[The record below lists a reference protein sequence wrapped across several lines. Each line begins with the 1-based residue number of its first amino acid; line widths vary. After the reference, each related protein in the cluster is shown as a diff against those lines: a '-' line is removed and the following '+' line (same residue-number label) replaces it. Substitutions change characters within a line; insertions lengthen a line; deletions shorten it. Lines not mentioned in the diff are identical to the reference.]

1 MTSRIIFIAAFY
13 AVVFQFSQ
21 SFAQESPVEHMN
33 VLADREE
40 ILSQKYMSYINE
52 VAHGN
57 RARKMEKR
65 REDLVNS
72 VRESIREAGKAR
84 PYKGDVSLREAYKE
98 YWTVLLSVFNEDYH
112 KIVDMEEVAEQS
124 YDAMEAY
131 LLIQEKAGQRLNEA
145 YDKVPTAYYAFA
157 ERHGVRLVEG
167 QKSKLSR
174 KLDQAGLVNK
184 YFNYVY
190 LVYFKSTVQEGM
202 MLKGLNTSDINA
214 VEQARS
220 SMEKYATEGL
230 QRLDTMK
237 TFKNDGS
244 VITACRKVLEF
255 QKSEA
260 AKALAFTAF
269 LSKVDE
275 FNKIKKAYDAKP
287 QAKRT
292 QSDVDTYNKAV
303 GDYNSAINEYN
314 KVNGELNN
322 GRTKVMDHWERTR
335 KQFLDRH
342 VPHK

>member
-1 MTSRIIFIAAFY
+1 MTCRIVFL
-13 AVVFQFSQ
+13 AVLCLTLLQSSNVYSQ
-21 SFAQESPVEHMN
+21 DNPVEHMSA
-33 VLADREE
+33 LADREE

-65 REDLVNS
+65 REELVNS
-72 VRESIREAGKAR
+72 VKEAIREGGRLR

-131 LLIQEKAGQRLNEA
+131 LLIQEKASQRLNES
-145 YDKVPTAYYAFA
+145 YDKVPAAYYAFA
-157 ERHGVRLVEG
+157 ERYNIKLIEG

-184 YFNYVY
+184 YFNQLY
-190 LVYFKSTVQEGM
+190 LIYFKSTVQEGM
-202 MLKGLNTSDINA
+202 MIKGLGASDINA

-220 SMEKYATEGL
+220 SMEKYALEGL
-230 QRLDTMK
+230 QKLDTFK
-237 TFKNDGS
+237 TYKNDGS
-244 VITACRKVLEF
+244 VIAACRKVLEF
-255 QKSEA
+255 QKAEA
-260 AKALAFTAF
+260 SKSSAFTSF
-269 LSKVDE
+269 LTKVDE
-275 FNKIKKAYDAKP
+275 FNKIKKAYDTKP
-287 QAKRT
+287 AAKRT
-292 QSDVDTYNKAV
+292 QSDVDTFNKAV
-303 GDYNSAINEYN
+303 GEYNTAINDYNKLNQ
-314 KVNGELNN
+314 ELNT
-322 GRTKVMDHWERTR
+322 GRSKVMENWDRSR

>member
-1 MTSRIIFIAAFY
+1 MTSRFVFIAAFC
-13 AVVFQFSQ
+13 AAVFQFSNVFSQ
-21 SFAQESPVEHMN
+21 DSPVAHMD
-33 VLADREE
+33 VLSNRED

-52 VAHGN
+52 VAHGS

-72 VRESIREAGKAR
+72 VRESIREAGKVR

-131 LLIQEKAGQRLNEA
+131 LLIQEKASQRLHEA
-145 YDKVPTAYYAFA
+145 YDKVPTAYSAFA

-184 YFNYVY
+184 YYNQIY
-190 LVYFKSTVQEGM
+190 LIYFKSTVQEGM
-202 MLKGLNTSDINA
+202 MIDGMGKSDINA

-220 SMEKYATEGL
+220 SMEKYANEGL
-230 QRLDTMK
+230 QRLDTVK

-255 QKSEA
+255 QKAEA
-260 AKALAFTAF
+260 QKAPAFTSF

-292 QSDVDTYNKAV
+292 QSDIDTYNKAV

-314 KVNGELNN
+314 KLNNELNT
-322 GRTKVMDHWERTR
+322 GRAKVMEHWDKTR

>member
-1 MTSRIIFIAAFY
+1 MTSRIVFIAAFY
-13 AVVFQFSQ
+13 AAVFQFSNL
-21 SFAQESPVEHMN
+21 FAQDSPVEHMN
-33 VLADREE
+33 VLAEREE

-131 LLIQEKAGQRLNEA
+131 LLIQEKASQRLNEA
-145 YDKVPTAYYAFA
+145 YDKVPAAYYAFA

-167 QKSKLSR
+167 QKSRLSR

-184 YFNYVY
+184 YFNHVY

-202 MLKGLNTSDINA
+202 MMKGLNTSDINA

-220 SMEKYATEGL
+220 SMEKYAIEGL

-237 TFKNDGS
+237 AFKNDGS

-260 AKALAFTAF
+260 AKAPAFTTF

-275 FNKIKKAYDAKP
+275 FNKIKKVYDAKP
-287 QAKRT
+287 QAERK

-303 GDYNSAINEYN
+303 GDYNASINEYN
-314 KVNGELNN
+314 KINSELNT
-322 GRTKVMDHWERTR
+322 GRTKVMEQWERTR

>member
-1 MTSRIIFIAAFY
+1 MTSRFACIAAFC
-13 AVVFQFSQ
+13 AAVFQFSNVF
-21 SFAQESPVEHMN
+21 SQESPAQHMD
-33 VLADREE
+33 VLSNREE

-52 VAHGN
+52 VAHGS

-72 VRESIREAGKAR
+72 VRESIREAGKVR

-131 LLIQEKAGQRLNEA
+131 LLIQEKASQRLNEA
-145 YDKVPTAYYAFA
+145 YDKVPAAYSAFA
-157 ERHGVRLVEG
+157 ERHGIRLVEG

-184 YFNYVY
+184 YYNQIY
-190 LVYFKSTVQEGM
+190 LIYFKSTVQEGM
-202 MLKGLNTSDINA
+202 MVEGLGKSDINA

-230 QRLDTMK
+230 QRLDTVK

-260 AKALAFTAF
+260 QKAPAFTAF

-292 QSDVDTYNKAV
+292 QSDIDTYNKAV

-314 KVNGELNN
+314 KLNNELNT
-322 GRTKVMDHWERTR
+322 GRTKVMEHWERTR

>member
-1 MTSRIIFIAAFY
+1 MTSRFIFVAVFCAA
-13 AVVFQFSQ
+13 VFQFST
-21 SFAQESPVEHMN
+21 SFSQDSPVDHMN
-33 VLADREE
+33 VLGDREE

-65 REDLVNS
+65 REELVNS

-98 YWTVLLSVFNEDYH
+98 YWTVLLSVLNEDYH

-131 LLIQEKAGQRLNEA
+131 ILIQEKASQRLNEA

-157 ERHGVRLVEG
+157 ERHNVRLVEG

-184 YFNYVY
+184 YFNQLY
-190 LVYFKSTVQEGM
+190 LIYFKSTVQESSM
-202 MLKGLNTSDINA
+202 MKGLNASDINA

-220 SMEKYATEGL
+220 SMEKYAVEGL
-230 QRLDTMK
+230 QRLDTAK
-237 TFKNDGS
+237 AYKGDAS
-244 VITACRKVLEF
+244 VITATRKVLEF
-255 QKSEA
+255 QKMEA
-260 AKALAFTAF
+260 QKAPAFTAF

-287 QAKRT
+287 AAKRT
-292 QSDVDTYNKAV
+292 QSDVDTYNKSV
-303 GDYNSAINEYN
+303 TDYNNAINEYN
-314 KVNGELNN
+314 KVNGELNA
-322 GRTKVMDHWERTR
+322 GRTKVMEHWEKTR

>member
-1 MTSRIIFIAAFY
+1 MTSRFVFVAAFC
-13 AVVFQFSQ
+13 AAVFQFSN
-21 SFAQESPVEHMN
+21 SFSQESPVEHMD
-33 VLADREE
+33 VLTQREDL
-40 ILSQKYMSYINE
+40 LSQKYMSYIAE

-72 VRESIREAGKAR
+72 VKESIREAGKVR
-84 PYKGDVSLREAYKE
+84 PFKGDVSLREAYKE

-131 LLIQEKAGQRLNEA
+131 LLIQEKASQRLNEA
-145 YDKVPTAYYAFA
+145 YDKVPAAYYAFA
-157 ERHGVRLVEG
+157 ERHNVRLVEG

-184 YFNYVY
+184 YYNQLY
-190 LVYFKSTVQEGM
+190 LVYFKSTVQEGT
-202 MLKGLNTSDINA
+202 MLKALNTSDINA

-220 SMEKYATEGL
+220 SMEKYSTEGL
-230 QRLDTMK
+230 QKLDTMK

-260 AKALAFTAF
+260 AKAPVFTNF

-292 QSDVDTYNKAV
+292 QADVDTYNKAV
-303 GDYNSAINEYN
+303 ADQNNAINEYN
-314 KVNGELNN
+314 KINGELNA
-322 GRTKVMDHWERTR
+322 GRTKVMEHWDRTR